1 MPALVGGF
9 GNYFLPVQ
17 VGAPDMAFPRLN
29 NISFWLLP
37 PSLVLLLLSALVEN
51 GAGTGWTVINKLSN
65 YFLKKVIKNKL
76 YLMRK
81 NPSFNAQKRTNF
93 NQNNNSIINNSNNYN
108 SNNNNNNNNNIK
120 LILLSIIFI
129 LGLNFL
135 AVKYLNLD
143 KNTIIDMIF
152 CFSVSFIVSYF
163 ILNKFKFSN
172 NFVIRFIQKTVIL
185 FIFIFVFISI
195 SNYFGLIK
203 TIYFIKL
210 LK

>member
-1 MPALVGGF
+1 M
-9 GNYFLPVQ
+9 
-17 VGAPDMAFPRLN
+17 
-29 NISFWLLP
+29 
-37 PSLVLLLLSALVEN
+37 
-51 GAGTGWTVINKLSN
+51 
-65 YFLKKVIKNKL
+65 
-76 YLMRK
+76 
-81 NPSFNAQKRTNF
+81 
-93 NQNNNSIINNSNNYN
+93 
-108 SNNNNNNNNNIK
+108 
-120 LILLSIIFI
+120 LSIIFI

-203 TIYFIKL
+203 TIYFMGPDLTMINSL
-210 LK
+210 LEIPTPLGTLVDVIFSYNMLELIIIILLIYIIYNKNILIFFS